1 MSLNFPK
8 KYNVEVAG
16 YIFGLDIHILWLDK
30 YYGWIYIMAVYIL
43 LLMLRWLDPPP
54 LLWAGARSSARLWP
68 VSRDITEDGSLS
80 DYEFRNYDS
89 FDGTNFKPNKEIHNM
104 NMNETYIFTREE
116 RQFSKGTKWRI

>member
-80 DYEFRNYDS
+80 DYEFGNYDS
-89 FDGTNFKPNKEIHNM
+89 FDGTDLSL
-104 NMNETYIFTREE
+104 TR
-116 RQFSKGTKWRI
+116 KIII